1 MRASLPSCER
11 ACRSC
16 GARIH
21 SLVKKRDG
29 ACRACRCT
37 RCLSPDFHARFIRFS
52 PAFHP
57 CFIRFAQCSFKGFFE
72 MRACR
77 A

>member
-37 RCLSPDFHARFIRFS
+37 RCLSPDFHSR
-52 PAFHP
+52 
-57 CFIRFAQCSFKGFFE
+57 FIRFAQCSFKGFFE